1 MSTKI
6 RKVGKYKS
14 GVEVFYNIALRPDF
28 LLGGKGD
35 AVV

>member
-28 LLGGKGD
+28 CLGGEGN
-35 AVV
+35 AIV